1 MIAINYF
8 SNSRLNFFDIIFY
21 FLNKIKEENKYKIYI
36 NILTVEKDVEFFKEK
51 TKNLNLPINIIPFK
65 DGFNYTEKLNF
76 SINTNSKFSIKL
88 DEDCIVNNFIW
99 DYMIENTDVLLDD
112 NNLLI
117 SPLLSTTIPATDEF
131 IDGFLNEENKNEI
144 HSYFLKQ
151 EMPNGLFGVNYEPLN
166 EFTINSSKWDYKK
179 YLNGLNKL
187 NTETKGM
194 HPMRISY
201 NAQTRIN
208 DMILDNYEKIITKND
223 YSLFEIDSPYF
234 TNNLF
239 LIRTDIWKH
248 IIDSN
253 GGVYDEIPITQYRNS
268 LNKRYLFIRNGYSIH
283 TMYNTIYG
291 SKNPWC
297 IGGVDSESKEIEFV
311 NKFSKKVII

>member
-1 MIAINYF
+1 
-8 SNSRLNFFDIIFY
+8 
-21 FLNKIKEENKYKIYI
+21 
-36 NILTVEKDVEFFKEK
+36 
-51 TKNLNLPINIIPFK
+51 
-65 DGFNYTEKLNF
+65 
-76 SINTNSKFSIKL
+76 
-88 DEDCIVNNFIW
+88 
-99 DYMIENTDVLLDD
+99 MIENSDILLDD
-112 NNLLI
+112 NNLLV

-131 IDGFLNEENKNEI
+131 INGFLNENERNEI
-144 HSYFLKQ
+144 QGYFLKQ

-166 EFTINSSKWDYKK
+166 EFTINSENWDYKK
-179 YLNGLNKL
+179 YLNGLSKL

-208 DMILDNYEKIITKND
+208 EMILDNYEKIINKND

-253 GGVYDEIPITQYRNS
+253 GGIYDEIPITQYRNS

-291 SKNPWC
+291 NSNKWH

-311 NKFSKKVII
+311 NKFSKKVIK